1 MHNLRFLDVFIKVFF
16 SNGNLF
22 HQSSMHAWSSMHE
35 LTRCTQH
42 LWLKKTARTTHALPC
57 DTHVFLT
64 VAVLAARSFI
74 IHPFDHIDDP
84 SFSSQL

>member
-1 MHNLRFLDVFIKVFF
+1 MRNLRFLHLFIEFFF

-22 HQSSMHAWSSMHE
+22 HKNSMHE
-35 LTRCTQH
+35 LTRCTTQH

-64 VAVLAARSFI
+64 VAVLAAPSF
-74 IHPFDHIDDP
+74 IHPFHHIDP